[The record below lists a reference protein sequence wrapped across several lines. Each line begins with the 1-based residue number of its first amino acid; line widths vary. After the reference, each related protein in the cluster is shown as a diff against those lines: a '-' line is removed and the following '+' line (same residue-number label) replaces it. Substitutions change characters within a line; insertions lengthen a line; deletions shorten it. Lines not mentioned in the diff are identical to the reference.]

1 MLVLILFG
9 CYNARMTQLAKS
21 KELGLLFRVF
31 AFMTPCVLWIF
42 LMRDFVFCRIPVNM
56 DTNTIYG
63 VTKFYF
69 NNLLNGVVPLWEP
82 FVALGRPFYAISICN
97 LFNPVT
103 QIVPLLKLVGINYAN
118 AF

>member
-1 MLVLILFG
+1 MPGML
-9 CYNARMTQLAKS
+9 
-21 KELGLLFRVF
+21 RVF
-31 AFMTPCVLWIF
+31 AFVFPCALWLY

-69 NNLLNGVVPLWEP
+69 NNVLNGVVPLWEP
-82 FVALGRPFYAISICN
+82 FISLGRAYYWSAICN

-103 QIVPLLKLVGINYAN
+103 QIIPLLKLAGMNYDN
-118 AF
+118 AFVFYMVVYFFIGCAGFYF